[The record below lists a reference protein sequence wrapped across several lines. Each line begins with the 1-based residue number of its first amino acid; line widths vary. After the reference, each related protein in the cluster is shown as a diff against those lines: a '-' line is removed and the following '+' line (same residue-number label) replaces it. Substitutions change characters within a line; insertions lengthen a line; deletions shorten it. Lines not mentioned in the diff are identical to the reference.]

1 MIAKHLTFRT
11 LRPLAVTA
19 SLLAAALTAGA
30 AHAGPTVTLSA
41 DARGRVANDEMVVT
55 LAVERDGT
63 DPGGANDAVVKA
75 MNDAIDRA
83 KKVQGVQ
90 ARVGSLATHP
100 TFNDKGKPTGY
111 RVRGEVVL
119 ESRNFSELAS
129 LSGTLAQR
137 MLLAGV
143 AFRAS
148 GGLRDQ
154 EEKRLLQE
162 AAGAFRARAK
172 AIASAF
178 GMNDYDIRELSV
190 GSRSGGG
197 GGRPMA
203 MNEAAMRASPL
214 PTEGG
219 DSEVVVSVN
228 GKIELK

>member
-1 MIAKHLTFRT
+1 MTKPLTLRR
-11 LRPLAVTA
+11 LRPLAVA
-19 SLLAAALTAGA
+19 VSLLVGGLAAGTAQ
-30 AHAGPTVTLSA
+30 AGPTVTLSA

-55 LAVERDGT
+55 LAVERDGA
-63 DPGGANDAVVKA
+63 DPGAANEGVVKA
-75 MNDAIDRA
+75 LNDAIERA
-83 KKVQGVQ
+83 KKVPGVQ

-100 TFNDKGKPTGY
+100 TFNDKGKPAGY

-119 ESRNFSELAS
+119 ESRNFSELAA
-129 LSGTLAQR
+129 LSGSLAQR

-148 GGLRDQ
+148 SGLRDQ

-162 AAGAFRARAK
+162 AANAFRARSR
-172 AIASAF
+172 AIATAF
-178 GMNDYDIRELSV
+178 GMNDSDIREVSV

-197 GGRPMA
+197 PRPMA
-203 MNEAAMRASPL
+203 VSEAAMRASPL